1 MKTLI
6 LTIGHNTPD
15 GRTWSAQDVRRAFE
29 GVTGCEAYTAIPCFG
44 MWRGEAEASTRLEVC
59 ALDDAEAARLA
70 SLVPALAEAL
80 RQQCIMA
87 EVREGAVMFVEP
99 AAAVAATA

>member
-29 GVTGCEAYTAIPCFG
+29 GMTGCEAYTAIPCAG
-44 MWRGEAEASTRLEVC
+44 MWRGEAEPSTRLEVC
-59 ALDDAEAARLA
+59 ALDDAEAARLLD
-70 SLVPALAEAL
+70 LVPALAGAL
-80 RQQCIMA
+80 AQQCIMA
-87 EVREGAVMFVEP
+87 EVRDCSVMFLEP
-99 AAAVAATA
+99 AEAAALTA